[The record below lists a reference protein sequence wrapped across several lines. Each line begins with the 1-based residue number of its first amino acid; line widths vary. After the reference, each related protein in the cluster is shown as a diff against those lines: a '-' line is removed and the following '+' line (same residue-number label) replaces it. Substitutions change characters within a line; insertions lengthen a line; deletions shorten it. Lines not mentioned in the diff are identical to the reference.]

1 MLSLLLITAG
11 AIAATP
17 VPAARSLA
25 TSVQRQPLWW
35 QGNDFQWVR
44 GANYIPGYAYNSY
57 AQWDK
62 SVPTDGPGHPVA
74 GQGVPRSGSVRRD
87 AGAGKVRRNARE
99 QTA

>member
-1 MLSLLLITAG
+1 MITAS

-25 TSVQRQPLWW
+25 TSEQRQPLWW

-62 SVPTDGPGHPVA
+62 SGRQMDQGIRLLDKVFRDLGVYDEMRAPG
-74 GQGVPRSGSVRRD
+74 
-87 AGAGKVRRNARE
+87 K
-99 QTA
+99 